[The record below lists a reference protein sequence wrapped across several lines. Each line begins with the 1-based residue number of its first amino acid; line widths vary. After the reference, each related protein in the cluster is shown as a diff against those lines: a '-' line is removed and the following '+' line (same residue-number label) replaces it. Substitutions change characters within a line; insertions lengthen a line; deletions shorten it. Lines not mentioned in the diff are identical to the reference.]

1 MKTRYSRRNM
11 TVIYQSDKATPT
23 RFGASAPLV
32 DPFGRAINY
41 VRISVTDRCDLRC
54 LYCMAENPVFLP
66 KADLLSL
73 EELERMCGA
82 FIDLG
87 CRRLRLTGGEPLV
100 RKGMMDLVAALSR
113 RLRAG
118 DLEEITLTTNGTQL
132 ARHAETL
139 AGHGVRRINVSLD
152 TLDPDKFRRIT
163 RGGDLR
169 VVMAGLEAAR
179 QAGLSVKINTVAL
192 KGDNADELPDL
203 IRWAHGLGMD
213 ITLIETMPLGEIGAD
228 RTDQYLSLA
237 SVRERLGRLWTLTPS
252 MRRTSGPARYMTV
265 EETGGTLGFITPLSH
280 TFCEACNRVRVTC
293 TGQLFLCLGQ
303 DDQAD
308 LRQVLRAHPGDDAPL
323 RAAIRAAIAF
333 KPKGHDFRID
343 RPGAAPAVM
352 RTMSTTGG

>member
-1 MKTRYSRRNM
+1 M
-11 TVIYQSDKATPT
+11 TVIYQSDKTTPLGI
-23 RFGASAPLV
+23 GAQPPLI
-32 DPFGRAINY
+32 DPFGRTINY

-87 CRRLRLTGGEPLV
+87 CRRIRLTGGEPLV

-132 ARHAETL
+132 ARHAGTL

-179 QAGLSVKINTVAL
+179 AAGLSVKINTVAL
-192 KGDNADELPDL
+192 KGDNAD
-203 IRWAHGLGMD
+203 
-213 ITLIETMPLGEIGAD
+213 
-228 RTDQYLSLA
+228 
-237 SVRERLGRLWTLTPS
+237 
-252 MRRTSGPARYMTV
+252 
-265 EETGGTLGFITPLSH
+265 
-280 TFCEACNRVRVTC
+280 
-293 TGQLFLCLGQ
+293 
-303 DDQAD
+303 
-308 LRQVLRAHPGDDAPL
+308 
-323 RAAIRAAIAF
+323 
-333 KPKGHDFRID
+333 
-343 RPGAAPAVM
+343 
-352 RTMSTTGG
+352 

>member
-1 MKTRYSRRNM
+1 M
-11 TVIYQSDKATPT
+11 
-23 RFGASAPLV
+23 V
-32 DPFGRAINY
+32 DPFGRTINY

-73 EELERMCGA
+73 DELERMCGA

-100 RKGMMDLVAALSR
+100 RKGMMDLVAALSG

-132 ARHAETL
+132 AQHAETL
-139 AGHGVRRINVSLD
+139 ARHGVRRVNVSLD
-152 TLDPDKFRRIT
+152 TLDPDRFRRIT
-163 RGGDLR
+163 RGGSLAR
-169 VVMAGLEAAR
+169 VMAGLDAAR
-179 QAGLSVKINTVAL
+179 QAGLSLKINTVVL
-192 KGDNADELPDL
+192 KGDNADELPEL

-213 ITLIETMPLGEIGAD
+213 ITLIETMPLGEIGTD

-237 SVRERLGRLWTLTPS
+237 TVRERLGRIWTLTPS
-252 MRRTSGPARYMTV
+252 TRRTSGPARYMKV

-303 DDQAD
+303 EDQVD
-308 LRQVLRAHPGDDAPL
+308 LRRVLRDHPRDDAPL
-323 RAAIRAAIAF
+323 RQAIRAAIAI